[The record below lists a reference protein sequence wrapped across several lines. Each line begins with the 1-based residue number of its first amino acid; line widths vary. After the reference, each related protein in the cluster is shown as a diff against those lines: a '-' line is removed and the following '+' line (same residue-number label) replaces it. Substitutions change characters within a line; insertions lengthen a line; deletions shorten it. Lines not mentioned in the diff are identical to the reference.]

1 MAAKLNKNKNY
12 NNNKNNI
19 YMQWNKQND
28 LQISIKEMRK
38 KNGRGA
44 KKWRRRM
51 PKETNEC
58 NAKKEILN
66 KHTAEQSIF
75 YVYAALYIFAHASS
89 LLLLN

>member
-12 NNNKNNI
+12 TNNKNNI

-44 KKWRRRM
+44 KK
-51 PKETNEC
+51 
-58 NAKKEILN
+58 
-66 KHTAEQSIF
+66 
-75 YVYAALYIFAHASS
+75 
-89 LLLLN
+89 

>member
-44 KKWRRRM
+44 KK
-51 PKETNEC
+51 
-58 NAKKEILN
+58 
-66 KHTAEQSIF
+66 
-75 YVYAALYIFAHASS
+75 
-89 LLLLN
+89 